1 MHHRPGG
8 CCNRITGPGQDAD
21 TAKGD
26 TIGKEQKEPSPT
38 RLHTRNVPEPERQ
51 RQGTRREMPGMA
63 KDWYRC
69 QREGFRPA
77 PTRMWFGISFVLTS
91 MDHFQRENLVVG
103 FESFPSLLFFLFF
116 LSLSNAGHSVRLF
129 FAYTTLFPSCA
140 KIPTLP
146 ASLPQAKT
154 GAVDRRANKITEE
167 CFAWSHDRHASGTS
181 IIYLGL
187 INFIR
192 PLIHLSCPHEVC
204 EIILT
209 RHSVWC
215 NRIGVPVHG

>member
-116 LSLSNAGHSVRLF
+116 FCLFQTQATRSGSSLPTPLCSLLALKFQPSLPPSLKQKQGLWIGGRTKSRRSVLRGPTIAMPPVLRLF
-129 FAYTTLFPSCA
+129 
-140 KIPTLP
+140 
-146 ASLPQAKT
+146 
-154 GAVDRRANKITEE
+154 
-167 CFAWSHDRHASGTS
+167 
-181 IIYLGL
+181 
-187 INFIR
+187 
-192 PLIHLSCPHEVC
+192 
-204 EIILT
+204 ILD
-209 RHSVWC
+209 
-215 NRIGVPVHG
+215 